1 MSYRSYFD
9 KTEYSWFCKQTV
21 VVCTKSGNLM
31 NGTFCSFHSI
41 VRYGII
47 FWGNST
53 TSYKVFKLQKSVI
66 RIMRGAEP
74 RASCRGLFR
83 RLKISPFLCQYILSL
98 MLFIVDNPDNF
109 QAVSEVHGPHT
120 RSKFNYSFQIQT
132 SQVLKNVIKLLC
144 LGKTIRK
151 TMFYIFSG
159 YVLLQAL
166 SGRWFLNFM

>member
-1 MSYRSYFD
+1 MPYRTYFD
-9 KTEYSWFCKQTV
+9 KIEYCWFCKQTV
-21 VVCTKSGNLM
+21 VVCTKSGNLR

-66 RIMRGAEP
+66 RIVPGAEP

-83 RLKISPFLCQYILSL
+83 RLEILPVSCQYILSL

-109 QAVSEVHGPHT
+109 RQFQKFMDHIQEV
-120 RSKFNYSFQIQT
+120 KINYSFQIQT

-151 TMFYIFSG
+151 TLFDIFSG